1 MFLIFYVYSFKYY
14 FQTKCTST
22 NTESIGIFSDIQTST
37 SRNALRPETNF
48 ESTRLPTTSEEVP
61 VSEIKKDDTIYTLDS
76 SNENSSIMK
85 KRKSLFD
92 LNHEDNYGKKLL
104 YSCIIYYIFNCF
116 SNVY

>member
-1 MFLIFYVYSFKYY
+1 MFLIFYVYSFKY

-48 ESTRLPTTSEEVP
+48 ESTSLPTTSEEVP

-92 LNHEDNYGKKLL
+92 LNHEDNYGKKSL
-104 YSCIIYYIFNCF
+104 YSCIIHYIFNCF